1 MRPLHTRLQEARKR
15 LGVPWEILERDYLLS
30 WILAGIAQH
39 DSLRDKLV
47 FKGGTALKKCY
58 FGEYRFS
65 EDLDFSSLQGAPAAE
80 AMERAIRETCDTAAK
95 LLDEYAPV
103 EISCERYTE
112 KEPHPGDQEAFTIR
126 ARFPNPQS
134 ILLPGMFVTAVFAQ
148 ESAPAMAPATYRV
161 VYLEVAPAEV
171 KVLVFGS

>member
-1 MRPLHTRLQEARKR
+1 MKEQLLPLSTRLSDASQSRGMSRHIIEK
-15 LGVPWEILERDYLLS
+15 DYLLS
-30 WILAGIAQH
+30 WVLAGI
-39 DSLRDKLV
+39 SGVPELREHLV

-65 EDLDFSSLQGAPAAE
+65 EDLDFSLLQGAPAAE

-112 KEPHPGDQEAFTIR
+112 KEPHPGDQEAFTIS
-126 ARFPNPQS
+126 AR
-134 ILLPGMFVTAVFAQ
+134 
-148 ESAPAMAPATYRV
+148 
-161 VYLEVAPAEV
+161 
-171 KVLVFGS
+171 